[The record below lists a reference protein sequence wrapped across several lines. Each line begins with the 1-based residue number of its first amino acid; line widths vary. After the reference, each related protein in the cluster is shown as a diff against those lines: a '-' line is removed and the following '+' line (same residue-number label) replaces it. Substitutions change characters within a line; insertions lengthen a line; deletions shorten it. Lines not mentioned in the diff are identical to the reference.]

1 MEARAGMERNAILP
15 AMLQHVQ
22 PPSEF
27 TSIQAHDLVGW
38 SGSIS
43 SPQMHALIRTICSKL
58 GRIAAAP
65 IDLLEDLQN
74 LPTIAALESTREV
87 VDGESF
93 TVYSNYELFGN
104 DDHSQVIATS
114 TGAVDLMGIS
124 LMSFHRPSD
133 QPLGDAVRE
142 KAAQGA
148 NIRALIIDPANLNGL
163 EQIIRNAEEV
173 VPMISAEIAKSFQA
187 WNELARTFPNVQ
199 CRRLEYAII
208 RQIATIT
215 PDKAVMTPY
224 WYAAPASNERPTLV
238 CKPNSV
244 FFKLLRAEF
253 DAQWEISA
261 L

>member
-1 MEARAGMERNAILP
+1 
-15 AMLQHVQ
+15 
-22 PPSEF
+22 
-27 TSIQAHDLVGW
+27 
-38 SGSIS
+38 
-43 SPQMHALIRTICSKL
+43 
-58 GRIAAAP
+58 
-65 IDLLEDLQN
+65 
-74 LPTIAALESTREV
+74 
-87 VDGESF
+87 
-93 TVYSNYELFGN
+93 
-104 DDHSQVIATS
+104 
-114 TGAVDLMGIS
+114 
-124 LMSFHRPSD
+124 MSFHRPSD

-173 VPMISAEIAKSFQA
+173 VPIISAEIAKSFQA

-244 FFKLLRAEF
+244 FSKLLRAEF